1 MQLEFVVIHTSLQ
14 RGGERTGIIA
24 QPFQRFGREAVKTA
38 QKIVGFPNT
47 SLKRGEN
54 EVTLVNK
61 KPRKDEPLILA
72 IETATRAGSVAVAS
86 GGEVV
91 ASRVG
96 NASVSH
102 STNLI
107 EMIEFVLNEVR
118 AELSD
123 IDLFATAVGPGSFTG
138 LRIGLATVKAF
149 AAVTGRQ
156 IVGVSTLAAI
166 AHAEHKRG
174 EIVSLLPAGRGE
186 VFAQMF
192 SVDDGIVNP
201 LDRAAH
207 LSPKEVA
214 EKYSDRP
221 GVSFAGEGKSQL
233 NYPFATASGSVP
245 SGSVLA
251 EDKSAMCLAVSV
263 AGLALKEYREGKAVT
278 PDELHAVYVRAS
290 DAEINERWQQQKAQ
304 ARVQN

>member
-1 MQLEFVVIHTSLQ
+1 MLTTEDPEFGVPPLGGRVNAELQATS
-14 RGGERTGIIA
+14 A
-24 QPFQRFGREAVKTA
+24 QEAGKPAHFQMSSRIE
-38 QKIVGFPNT
+38 
-47 SLKRGEN
+47 
-54 EVTLVNK
+54 
-61 KPRKDEPLILA
+61 KDEFILA
-72 IETATRAGSVAVAS
+72 IETATRAGSVAVAR
-86 GGEVV
+86 GGEVL
-91 ASRVG
+91 ATRVG
-96 NASVSH
+96 DATISH

-107 EMIEFVLNEVR
+107 EMIESALNEAR

-123 IDLFATAVGPGSFTG
+123 IALFAAAVGPGSFTG

-149 AAVTGRQ
+149 AAVTGGQ

-207 LSPKEVA
+207 LSPKEVV
-214 EKYSDRP
+214 EKYRDRP
-221 GVSFAGEGKSQL
+221 RVTFAGEGKSQL
-233 NYPFATASGSVP
+233 NYPLATASGSVP
-245 SGSVLA
+245 GGSVPA
-251 EDKSAMCLAVSV
+251 EDKSAICLAVSV
-263 AGLALKEYREGKAVT
+263 AGLALKEYREGKSVT

-290 DAEINERWQQQKAQ
+290 DAEINERWQQQRAQ
-304 ARVQN
+304 PQVEK

>member
-1 MQLEFVVIHTSLQ
+1 MSSRIE
-14 RGGERTGIIA
+14 
-24 QPFQRFGREAVKTA
+24 
-38 QKIVGFPNT
+38 
-47 SLKRGEN
+47 
-54 EVTLVNK
+54 
-61 KPRKDEPLILA
+61 KDKPLILA

-86 GGEVV
+86 GGEIV
-91 ASRVG
+91 ASRAG

-107 EMIEFVLNEVR
+107 EMIEAVLNE
-118 AELSD
+118 AGSNLSD

-149 AAVTGRQ
+149 AAVTGGQ
-156 IVGVSTLAAI
+156 IVGLSTLAAI

-192 SVDDGIVNP
+192 SVDDCVVNP

-207 LSPKEVA
+207 LSPKEVV

-221 GVSFAGEGKSQL
+221 GVSFAGEGKSQFNHPL
-233 NYPFATASGSVP
+233 ATASGSVP
-245 SGSVLA
+245 SNSVPA
-251 EDKSAMCLAVSV
+251 EATICLAVSV
-263 AGLALKEYREGKAVT
+263 AGLALKEYREGKSVT